1 MAMMENKKKKE
12 KKGVF
17 GRILDA
23 VGLEEET
30 YEEEELMEEED
41 SFYEDEY
48 IEDEEPEQRFQK
60 RKQGKIA
67 VLPSTSN
74 KVKMLVFQPSSYEEA
89 ESIIDNL
96 KVRKPV
102 IMNLDDLEIELGQR
116 ILDFVGGAVY
126 SMNGDIKKVA
136 RSIFV
141 VAPSNVDVSQNIP
154 ERGGRDGRRFD

>member
-1 MAMMENKKKKE
+1 MAQEK

-23 VGLEEET
+23 VGLEEEA
-30 YEEEELMEEED
+30 YEDEEMMDEED
-41 SFYEDEY
+41 TFYEDEY
-48 IEDEEPEQRFQK
+48 EEEEPEQRIPK
-60 RKQGKIA
+60 RKQAKVVG
-67 VLPSTSN
+67 LPSTAN

-96 KVRKPV
+96 KARKPV

-126 SMNGDIKKVA
+126 SLGGDIKKVA

-141 VAPSNVDVSQNIP
+141 VAPSNVDVTANTS
-154 ERGGRDGRRFD
+154 ERSGRDGYRRFD